1 MKTVAVMTPKGGVGK
16 TTTANTIAYIL
27 GQELGAKVLL
37 VDADPQGDSSKSF
50 GIDDEQGLTNL
61 MENHIIVGGRYST
74 RDVIYQTKYPNIDII
89 PANGYLTCTATNL
102 SNVNDS
108 GQIFRFKTALEEIS
122 EDYDYC
128 VCDCGRLLDI
138 VIINILV
145 TADLLIAPVKPGGFE
160 VSALENLNKQL
171 ATIRTYNR
179 RVEVKILL
187 NMARNTL
194 AFKGME
200 AWVKQRSGL
209 GYFSTNIK
217 QSTVIEQAALK
228 KIPLPK
234 YAEKADVTASY
245 RKVVEEIIRE
255 VG

>member
-1 MKTVAVMTPKGGVGK
+1 MKVIAVMTPKGGVGK
-16 TTTANTIAYIL
+16 TTTSNALTYIL
-27 GQELGAKVLL
+27 GQEMGARVLL
-37 VDADPQGDSSKSF
+37 VD
-50 GIDDEQGLTNL
+50 
-61 MENHIIVGGRYST
+61 
-74 RDVIYQTKYPNIDII
+74 VIRHTKYSNVDII

-128 VCDCGRLLDI
+128 ICDCGRLLDV

-145 TADLLIAPVKPGGFE
+145 TTDLLIAPVKPGGFE

-171 ATIRTYNR
+171 ATIRTYNHN
-179 RVEVKILL
+179 VEVKILL

-200 AWVKQRSGL
+200 TWVKQRSGL
-209 GYFSTNIK
+209 GYFSANIK
-217 QSTVIEQAALK
+217 QSTVIEQATLK
-228 KIPLPK
+228 KLPLPEHAK
-234 YAEKADVTASY
+234 KADVTASY
-245 RKVVEEIIRE
+245 RKIVEEIVRE

>member
-27 GQELGAKVLL
+27 GQEMGAKVLL
-37 VDADPQGDSSKSF
+37 VDADPQGDSSTSF
-50 GIDDEQGLTNL
+50 GIEDEQGLTNL
-61 MENHIIVGGRYST
+61 LENHITASGRYST
-74 RDVIYQTKYPNIDII
+74 RDVIRHTKHSNVDII

-128 VCDCGRLLDI
+128 VCDCGRLLDV

-145 TADLLIAPVKPGGFE
+145 TTDLLIAPVKPGGFE

-171 ATIRTYNR
+171 ATIRTYNHN
-179 RVEVKILL
+179 VEVKILL

-200 AWVKQRSGL
+200 TWVKQRSGL

-217 QSTVIEQAALK
+217 QSTVIEQATLK
-228 KIPLPK
+228 KLPLPEHAK
-234 YAEKADVTASY
+234 KADVTASY
-245 RKVVEEIIRE
+245 RKIVEEIVRE

>member
-1 MKTVAVMTPKGGVGK
+1 M
-16 TTTANTIAYIL
+16 
-27 GQELGAKVLL
+27 
-37 VDADPQGDSSKSF
+37 
-50 GIDDEQGLTNL
+50 
-61 MENHIIVGGRYST
+61 
-74 RDVIYQTKYPNIDII
+74 
-89 PANGYLTCTATNL
+89 
-102 SNVNDS
+102 
-108 GQIFRFKTALEEIS
+108 
-122 EDYDYC
+122 
-128 VCDCGRLLDI
+128 
-138 VIINILV
+138 

-160 VSALENLNKQL
+160 VSAIENLNKQL

-209 GYFSTNIK
+209 GYFATNIK

-228 KIPLPK
+228 EIPLPAHAK
-234 YAEKADVTASY
+234 KADVTASY